1 MRVATNIAFKRWQPL
16 PVVTPEAIELAEGRG
31 ARWVSGAALCRVGLG
46 TPTHPKAES
55 APGPANHRTPGR
67 RRGLGARANAPG
79 PRILNSHD

>member
-46 TPTHPKAES
+46 TPTPPES
-55 APGPANHRTPGR
+55 GVS
-67 RRGLGARANAPG
+67 PG
-79 PRILNSHD
+79 PRQPPHAKPPARIGGTRKRAGATNFEQP